1 MLKNKM
7 RRAAAALLAVAMTLS
22 CALTANAAGADKF
35 NDVPKTA
42 WYYEAVS
49 FAVDNGLFNGT
60 SATQFSPNAGMTR
73 GMFVTVLGR
82 YAKVDTAQYQGTQFN
97 DVAESAYY
105 APYAKWASK
114 NGVAQGTGND
124 KFSPDATITRQQLA
138 TMMCNYAASTGK
150 EVSVSTADAV
160 VYYAFPD
167 QNTVAPYAVEPL
179 KWATYNR
186 VINGSDGKLKPA
198 ATATRAEV
206 AQLMMNFDKYI
217 KGETTP
223 NTTPDVKPD
232 PKPSGAITTWNPTM
246 YEFAEEL
253 IATDYDMAKV
263 KAIGEKYAPIV
274 CGKENATI
282 EELIAAMKAMTGA
295 PYEAAS
301 MGTERANIYW
311 ANVLATS
318 IGQGEEPKPD
328 EPAVTDAQL
337 RAYEDEMVRLVNEE
351 RKKAGV
357 PELERDERLMQAARI
372 WAEHT
377 ITDFRH
383 SDGDESFSILKSVG
397 FDECTGNA
405 KVGGQNVGGGA
416 VITSDPVKAHMDAI
430 RRSEGHYRTMLR
442 EDYTKLGVGYVAD
455 GRGSVYCTQWFWA

>member
-7 RRAAAALLAVAMTLS
+7 RRAAAALLAVAMSLA
-22 CALTANAAGADKF
+22 CVLTANAAGADKF
-35 NDVPKTA
+35 NDVPKSA

-150 EVSVSTADAV
+150 EVAVSTADAV

-167 QNTVAPYAVEPL
+167 QNTVASYAVEPL

-206 AQLMMNFDKYI
+206 AQLMTNFDKYI

-232 PKPSGAITTWNPTM
+232 PKPSGAITVWNPTM
-246 YEFAEEL
+246 YEMAEEL
-253 IATDYDMAKV
+253 IETNYDAAKV
-263 KAIGEKYAPIV
+263 KAVGEKYAPIV

-311 ANVLATS
+311 ANVLATA
-318 IGQGEEPKPD
+318 IGKGEEPKPD
-328 EPAVTDAQL
+328 DKPAVTDAQL

-351 RKKAGV
+351 RKKEGLPALNINEKLV
-357 PELERDERLMQAARI
+357 DMARVRVDELTVKFSHERPSGDVYDLLNSVGLPVKNYH
-372 WAEHT
+372 AENIISGT
-377 ITDFRH
+377 TYSTPQSFMDTFME
-383 SDGDESFSILKSVG
+383 SDGHKSWILSSEV
-397 FDECTGNA
+397 NA
-405 KVGGQNVGGGA
+405 IGIAFTLNENGQFYA
-416 VITSDPVKAHMDAI
+416 VQVFG
-430 RRSEGHYRTMLR
+430 E
-442 EDYTKLGVGYVAD
+442 
-455 GRGSVYCTQWFWA
+455 F